1 MYLPRYLL
9 TSESERVVREPELA
23 VWLVNPPVS
32 TVGGTEAVIGRSDVA
47 PPGQGRP
54 GDSPAVELNTTF
66 LTKREEK
73 EISQTCNLFF
83 SGFVTKKED
92 RSDF

>member
-1 MYLPRYLL
+1 MYLK
-9 TSESERVVREPELA
+9 TSDSERLVSPPELT
-23 VWLVNPPVS
+23 VLVVNLPVS

-47 PPGQGRP
+47 PPGQGRT